1 MKNFL
6 IFILI
11 AGVLFLGFKLY
22 KKSREDTANFDDL
35 NSQTLQETEINDQEF
50 RPIFGDDKK
59 ETVSENTDTLEIKA
73 EYPSFGDSV
82 VDLKIKNFILN
93 DLNSFKEGGDLSVSP
108 TPIKNNYI
116 STYSVKRTDK
126 ITTVLFVIASYTG
139 GAHGNVVVKSL
150 NFDSKTGAEISIG
163 SIFTP
168 GSKYLA
174 RLSEITRKKLKKEFS
189 NDSAN
194 WIDEG
199 TTPITSN
206 FETFYFEDEDV
217 LVLVFQPYQVLAWS
231 EGVQE
236 IQINFKEIEDILN
249 EEYR

>member
-1 MKNFL
+1 
-6 IFILI
+6 
-11 AGVLFLGFKLY
+11 
-22 KKSREDTANFDDL
+22 
-35 NSQTLQETEINDQEF
+35 
-50 RPIFGDDKK
+50 
-59 ETVSENTDTLEIKA
+59 
-73 EYPSFGDSV
+73 
-82 VDLKIKNFILN
+82 
-93 DLNSFKEGGDLSVSP
+93 
-108 TPIKNNYI
+108 
-116 STYSVKRTDK
+116 
-126 ITTVLFVIASYTG
+126 
-139 GAHGNVVVKSL
+139 
-150 NFDSKTGAEISIG
+150 DSKTGAEISIG

-217 LVLVFQPYQVLAWS
+217 LVLVFQPYQVLAWA

>member
-1 MKNFL
+1 M
-6 IFILI
+6 
-11 AGVLFLGFKLY
+11 FLGYQLY
-22 KKSREDTANFDDL
+22 KKGGKDTANFDSFDGG
-35 NSQTLQETEINDQEF
+35 TLQETETDDQEL
-50 RPIFGDDKK
+50 RSIFGEEKK
-59 ETVSENTDTLEIKA
+59 ETISENTDTLEIKA
-73 EYPSFGDSV
+73 DYPSFGDSV
-82 VDLKIKNFILN
+82 VDMKIKNFIIN
-93 DLNSFKEGGDLSVSP
+93 DLNSFKEGNDLSVST

-116 STYSVKRTDK
+116 STYSVKRNDK
-126 ITTVLFVIASYTG
+126 ITTVLFVVASYTG
-139 GAHGNVVVKSL
+139 GAHGNVAVKSL

-174 RLSEITRKKLKKEFS
+174 RLSEIARKKLKKEFS
-189 NDSAN
+189 NDNAN

-217 LVLVFQPYQVLAWS
+217 LVLVFQPYQVLAWA